1 MSKTIKLLENN
12 RSKINKVK
20 NGENKPN
27 WEIGQERLVH
37 CNIVDNNFQQD
48 SRVLYAFSLNK

>member
-1 MSKTIKLLENN
+1 MKLLENN
-12 RSKINKVK
+12 RSKIKKVK

-27 WEIGQERLVH
+27 WEIAKVVLVH
-37 CNIVDNNFQQD
+37 CNVVDNNFQQD

>member
-1 MSKTIKLLENN
+1 MKFLENN
-12 RSKINKVK
+12 GSKINKVK